1 MQRFARSK
9 CVLTGGDR
17 QFSANGHNREWEP
30 SMPRRHND
38 PSHAPEKSGK
48 SAKNGKIR
56 AGIGGWTFEPWR
68 GVFYPD
74 DLAQAKELGYASRQL
89 PVIEI
94 NGTYYSTQKPQT
106 FARWAA
112 ETPDDF
118 VFTLK
123 GPRYATNRRELGGAG
138 ESIARFLE
146 SGVTELGDKLGPLLW
161 QFAPTKKFDEA
172 DFGAFLDLLPEKF
185 NGRKLQ
191 HAVEVR
197 HDSFSTP
204 AFVDLAR
211 KKSVAIVFADHA
223 KYPAIADVTGDFV
236 YARLQTGKDD
246 IPTAYTPTALNEWVA
261 RAKVWAEG
269 GVPDDL
275 HVAEP
280 DGKPKQKARDV
291 FVFFIHE
298 GKIRAPHA
306 AMAFMERLTRKPR
319 A

>member
-1 MQRFARSK
+1 MGSERSFPQTD
-9 CVLTGGDR
+9 L
-17 QFSANGHNREWEP
+17 NRDWEP
-30 SMPRRHND
+30 SMPTRHND
-38 PSHAPEKSGK
+38 PPHAPEKSGK
-48 SAKNGKIR
+48 TTKSGKIR

-74 DLAQAKELGYASRQL
+74 DLTQAKELSYASRHL
-89 PVIEI
+89 PVIEV

-118 VFTLK
+118 IFTLK
-123 GPRYATNRRELGGAG
+123 GPRYATNRRELAGAG
-138 ESIARFLE
+138 DSISRFLE
-146 SGVTELGDKLGPLLW
+146 SGITELGGKLGPLLW

-185 NGRKLQ
+185 DGRKLL

-204 AFVDLAR
+204 EFIKLAR
-211 KKSVAIVFADHA
+211 TKSVAIVFADHV
-223 KYPAIADVTGDFV
+223 KYPAIADVTADFV

-246 IPTAYTPTALNEWVA
+246 IPTAYTPKALNAWAA
-261 RAKVWAEG
+261 RTKVWAEG

-275 HVAEP
+275 PVV
-280 DGKPKQKARDV
+280 DRDTKPKQRARDT

-298 GKIRAPHA
+298 GKVRAPHA
-306 AMAFMERLTRKPR
+306 AMAFMDRVTRKSR

>member
-1 MQRFARSK
+1 
-9 CVLTGGDR
+9 
-17 QFSANGHNREWEP
+17 
-30 SMPRRHND
+30 MPRRHSD
-38 PSHAPEKSGK
+38 PPHAPEKSGK
-48 SAKNGKIR
+48 TAKSGKIR

-68 GVFYPD
+68 GVFYPE
-74 DLAQAKELGYASRQL
+74 DLTQARELSYASQHL
-89 PVIEI
+89 PVIEV

-118 VFTLK
+118 IFTLK
-123 GPRYATNRRELGGAG
+123 GPRYATNRRELAGAAD
-138 ESIARFLE
+138 SISRFLE
-146 SGVTELGDKLGPLLW
+146 SGVTALGDKLGPLLW

-172 DFGAFLDLLPEKF
+172 DFGAFLDLLPDKF
-185 NGRKLQ
+185 DGRKLL

-204 AFVDLAR
+204 EFIKLAR

-223 KYPAIADVTGDFV
+223 KYPAIADVTADFV

-246 IPTAYTPTALNEWVA
+246 IPTAYAPKPLNEWAA

-275 HVAEP
+275 PVVDRET
-280 DGKPKQKARDV
+280 KPKPRARDT

-298 GKIRAPHA
+298 GKVRAPHA
-306 AMAFMERLTRKPR
+306 AMAFMDRVTGKTR